1 LDKSLSII
9 VTAIDE
15 TTSLENTI
23 DILFE
28 ENSQNILEV
37 ILAISSKT
45 TDFCRASIRKMQ
57 RKYPGLIIVHQQSK
71 FPGVGGAIRES
82 LMLVNGQFVV
92 MMASDL
98 ETDPR
103 LVKDMLNKISEGNL
117 DVIATTRWLKGGS
130 FEGYSITK
138 LLLNK
143 IFQFLFASLYCTK
156 LSDMTYGYRMY
167 RYSAIS
173 QIQWTQNNHAF
184 FFESILRPLKLG
196 LRIVEIPAK
205 WVARTEGHSKLMMRD
220 YLGYF
225 KVGFGIFLNKI

>member
-1 LDKSLSII
+1 M
-9 VTAIDE
+9 
-15 TTSLENTI
+15 
-23 DILFE
+23 
-28 ENSQNILEV
+28 
-37 ILAISSKT
+37 
-45 TDFCRASIRKMQ
+45 CIRD
-57 RKYPGLIIVHQQSK
+57 R
-71 FPGVGGAIRES
+71 
-82 LMLVNGQFVV
+82 
-92 MMASDL
+92 
-98 ETDPR
+98 
-103 LVKDMLNKISEGNL
+103 
-117 DVIATTRWLKGGS
+117 
-130 FEGYSITK
+130 
-138 LLLNK
+138 NK